1 MNVVA
6 TLTLF
11 AQETTTEFHAENK
24 WFPESAE
31 IIWGTIA
38 FVIIVALLWKLA
50 AKPIGASMRGRTDRI
65 AKEIDTAATARAD
78 AEADVAQIRQSLAD
92 VETER
97 ARILAE
103 AAETAE
109 RLRLEGVARN
119 DAEVLELEAR
129 AETDIQALRSRAGSE
144 LQAQVAAWAGEA
156 TEQIIV
162 AQLDDAT
169 LQRLVEDYIAKVG
182 AST

>member
-1 MNVVA
+1 MNVLA
-6 TLTLF
+6 NYALF
-11 AQETTTEFHAENK
+11 AAESSTEFEAPNK

-38 FVIIVALLWKLA
+38 FVIIVALMWKLA
-50 AKPIGASMRGRTDRI
+50 AKPIAGAMRSRTDRI
-65 AKEIDTAATARAD
+65 GNEIDAAAKARAD
-78 AEADVAQIRQSLAD
+78 AEAEVAQIRQSLAD

-109 RLRLEGVARN
+109 RLRVEGVARN
-119 DAEVLELEAR
+119 DAEVVDLEAR
-129 AETDIQALRSRAGSE
+129 ADADIEALRNRAASE
-144 LQAQVAAWAGEA
+144 LQGQVAIWAGEA
-156 TEQIIV
+156 TERIIV

-169 LQRLVEDYIAKVG
+169 LQRLIEDYIAKVG
-182 AST
+182 AAT